1 MESTMR
7 QYINLIETYSSPNE
21 EHNKILNENYINK
34 NTDVLH
40 PARLQVLAGVI
51 EREAEYYKN
60 LYESA
65 DKQFEELSDSDREFL
80 YESVETIITDIIKQE
95 ALEEKLALKEN
106 QNLNEVEVK
115 EMMLKYAKRA
125 KAAVSMFMTKAVRKA
140 LGLMT
145 LFTLDGSIDAVK
157 KLLALRVPASLW
169 FYNMVCNYILAPIKN
184 VAGKLLLIVPLAAV
198 GLPVA
203 YFAGKDALTTT
214 GVEPIDNV
222 VKPTLDAAEDIVR
235 KGTDG
240 MEFGVGPGNA
250 IDNIGQGAE
259 NIINMVGD
267 MFGIEKKAD
276 FADKIDTATDQ
287 AGQKIGDLLTGT
299 GGDVD
304 VPLDTLDQNIVQ
316 PITEY
321 VQQTP
326 YEQMV
331 QMYDD
336 MGWNMFADILDVAGN
351 ITADMIIP
359 AGNAIWDF
367 LNLLGVQATG
377 AVLLIMFVYG
387 AVNTAKMGG
396 FWALFNRQRGLMIA
410 QKSAE
415 KDSKEMSEDIKAQ
428 MQELSDRLSKVEKE
442 KDSVPGDQAPPGAE
456 QPTNI
461 RPQVS

>member
-1 MESTMR
+1 MDTMR
-7 QYINLIETYSSPNE
+7 QYINLIESNSGISDSDA
-21 EHNKILNENYINK
+21 KMLNENYINK
-34 NTDVLH
+34 NTAVLH

-60 LYESA
+60 LHESA
-65 DKQFEELSDSDREFL
+65 EKQFEELSDSDREFL
-80 YESVETIITDIIKQE
+80 YESVETIITDIIEQE

-106 QNLNEVEVK
+106 QNLNEVEVR
-115 EMMLKYAKRA
+115 EMLLKYGKRA
-125 KAAVSMFMTKAVRKA
+125 KAAVSMFMTKAVKKA
-140 LGLMT
+140 LGLMM
-145 LFTLDGSIDAVK
+145 LFSLDGSIDAVK

-184 VAGKLLLIVPLAAV
+184 VAGKLLLIVPLAAI

-222 VKPTLDAAEDIVR
+222 VKPTLDAAEDIVK

-240 MEFGVGPGNA
+240 MEFGVGPGNT
-250 IDNIGQGAE
+250 IDNLGQGAE
-259 NIINMVGD
+259 NVINMVGD
-267 MFGIEKKAD
+267 MFGIKKKAN

-287 AGQKIGDLLTGT
+287 AGQKIGDLLTG
-299 GGDVD
+299 GGEVD

-336 MGWNMFADILDVAGN
+336 MGWNMFANILEVGGN

-367 LNLLGVQATG
+367 LNLVGVQAAG

-396 FWALFNRQRGLMIA
+396 FWALFNRQRGLLIA

-415 KDSKEMSEDIKAQ
+415 KDNKEMAEDIQAQ
-428 MQELSDRLSKVEKE
+428 MQELSDRLSELEKE
-442 KDSVPGDQAPPGAE
+442 KDSTPADTQQQTDLEPKE
-456 QPTNI
+456 
-461 RPQVS
+461 S